1 VSLKTWP
8 HPRAAL
14 KTRKWPWPS

>member
-1 VSLKTWP
+1 LKTWP